1 MAVDA
6 TGGRRSPAG
15 ARHPRGVRPAD
26 RGGPALRRRPQR
38 VGHQEERKR
47 DAVPRPPAPVAPPH
61 ARALARPLREPRLAA
76 GAPRR
81 AGPRGSR
88 PCPRRRPPPVREG
101 PGPLRL
107 PDRPR
112 ERGGGP
118 PHPLL
123 LPGARA
129 GVPFPSLPAPPR
141 PPDRL
146 HRGDL
151 PLRAEHRLRLVPLP
165 PLRTALPRPGLPPVP
180 VEGLPLRGEILL
192 GEGRV
197 RLRRPEAVRARCGRT
212 SRPSCGDSTFRWR
225 SRRSGG

>member
-1 MAVDA
+1 MEWR
-6 TGGRRSPAG
+6 TPAG
-15 ARHPRGVRPAD
+15 ARHPRRVRPAD
-26 RGGPALRRRPQR
+26 RGGPALRRRAQLL
-38 VGHQEERKR
+38 GHQEERKR
-47 DAVPRPPAPVAPPH
+47 DAVSRPPAPAAPPH
-61 ARALARPLREPRLAA
+61 ARALARHLREPRLAA

-88 PCPRRRPPPVREG
+88 ARPRRRPPPVREG

-107 PDRPR
+107 PYRSR

-180 VEGLPLRGEILL
+180 AEGFPLRGEILL

-197 RLRRPEAVRARCGRT
+197 RLRGPETVRRDAGDTSRT
-212 SRPSCGDSTFRWR
+212 SCGASACPSR